1 MNHTPIVK
9 KAQGH
14 SKFSVELPEIRERQ
28 REIAA
33 ETRGHFISG
42 PSATAF
48 LNKYMPWNDAT
59 PKDYR
64 KKQPSPAKK
73 NLLASMAHVRE
84 SAMYEKYIKALA
96 NWPLPLQKDKPD
108 YLSTRPKLGNFRDPD
123 TNCGNLAVDIGV
135 YDSDDMPEGRTTDHS
150 LMETQTEL
158 KAHANY
164 DAFVDLE
171 DNPKSPAAEENGED
185 DEEEEEHEVEEEET
199 EDESAEEGEAVQEEP
214 KVNEVVPEDVEV
226 LPDFPFENDSIKGR
240 ETRGQISCYAGV
252 TMMLQHRSHLFTI
265 LICGP
270 FARFIR
276 WDRSGAIVSER
287 FDYTQEKTLI
297 FNFYKRFAQLSPSQR
312 GKDPTVSPLIDEDD
326 DAIARAKFDLFD
338 TDMWHG
344 DAGPKPKRDIKIEDQ
359 KLLRI
364 DMTFDNE
371 TRRFVVCAPKFD
383 DGAFS
388 PFGRSTRRSLAVDL
402 DSPDLEDPEK
412 PYGGLLFMKDYWR
425 ENSPRTVKESDIY
438 HLLAQHNVPHV
449 AKMQTGGDV
458 PNMVTITQQHARALP
473 NQLPGNRLPTLQAHR
488 IFLKTIGRDLTT
500 FCSVKSLVTCIADAM
515 KAHQVAFDRACILHR
530 DISVGNIMI
539 TPDHRGFLIDWDH
552 CVILTDRSAE
562 RRVGR
567 TGTWQFMSA
576 RLLGS
581 FGTTHTLVD
590 DRESSLWV
598 LLYVA
603 LRYTP
608 NSLLP
613 VALHHDLKS
622 WFQDSILGPR
632 GDTGGA
638 GKRFV
643 LNDKQALPSFY
654 VHGLNE
660 LLRELADVFA
670 VRYQPEPTAQQIQKY
685 EAWKVSHPDDALELY
700 AGQYSLN
707 QEKLANPTWL
717 LKTLRKHA
725 KQMKVPKQRGDDWCK
740 NACYSQEEF
749 LGSSQK
755 RKATSE
761 RLNTKRLKGL
771 GGETHSF
778 SYKIDEDEDEK
789 T

>member
-14 SKFSVELPEIRERQ
+14 SEFTVELPEIRERQ
-28 REIAA
+28 KEIAA
-33 ETRGHFISG
+33 KIRGHFISG

-48 LNKYMPWNDAT
+48 LNK
-59 PKDYR
+59 
-64 KKQPSPAKK
+64 KKQPSQAKK
-73 NLLASMAHVRE
+73 DLLASMAHVGE
-84 SAMYEKYIKALA
+84 STMYEKYIKALA
-96 NWPLPLQKDKPD
+96 NWPFPLKKDKPD

-123 TNCGNLAVDIGV
+123 TNCGNLAVDIGA
-135 YDSDDMPEGRTTDHS
+135 YDSDDMPEGRTTDLS

-171 DNPKSPAAEENGED
+171 DNQKSPAAEENGED

-199 EDESAEEGEAVQEEP
+199 EETEDESAEEGEAAQEDP
-214 KVNEVVPEDVEV
+214 KVDEVVPEDVEV

-287 FDYTQEKTLI
+287 FDYTKKRTLI

-312 GKDPTVSPLIDEDD
+312 GKDPSVSPLTDEDD

-364 DMTFDNE
+364 DMTLDNKA
-371 TRRFVVCAPKFD
+371 RRFVVCAPKFD

-402 DSPDLEDPEK
+402 DSPDLGDPKK

-425 ENSPRTVKESDIY
+425 EDSLRTIKESDIY

-449 AKMQTGGDV
+449 AKMETGGDV
-458 PNMVTITQQHARALP
+458 TITQLHARALP

-500 FCSVKSLVTCIADAM
+500 FCSVKGLVTCVADAM
-515 KAHQVAFDRACILHR
+515 KAHQVAFDRAYILHR

-562 RRVGR
+562 RYVGG

-581 FGTTHTLVD
+581 FGTMHTLVD

-608 NSLLP
+608 SSLQP

-622 WFQDSILGPR
+622 WFQDSILGPH

-660 LLRELADVFA
+660 LLRELADVFT
-670 VRYQPEPTAQQIQKY
+670 VRYQPEPSA
-685 EAWKVSHPDDALELY
+685 EDDALYDFAKASPTPQMAENSPT
-700 AGQYSLN
+700 GQYLAKI
-707 QEKLANPTWL
+707 EKLNSPTWL
-717 LKTLRKHA
+717 FKTLRKHA
-725 KQMKVPKQRGDDWCK
+725 KTTKVPHKRGKDWCK

-749 LGSSQK
+749 LGSSRK
-755 RKATSE
+755 RTAVSE
-761 RLNTKRLKGL
+761 RLETKRVKGL
-771 GGETHSF
+771 GGEAHIF
-778 SYKIDEDEDEK
+778 SYEVVEDEDEE